1 LKSLV
6 INLDIQVLFAR
17 IKNYL
22 KGKITRGYKKIKEG
36 LKPKNIIKNLK
47 NLPTLDKVYWS
58 KVVSA
63 FVFGVIF
70 GAANFVAW
78 PAGLTMLAIF
88 LGISTFWFLKYR
100 KVETGIKIRQYYMSA
115 MFQYFL
121 SFIAVWALIW
131 NIIYVPVTHWIFPL
145 K

>member
-1 LKSLV
+1 M
-6 INLDIQVLFAR
+6 INLDIKVLFAR

-22 KGKITRGYKKIKEG
+22 KGKITRGYKKTKEG
-36 LKPKNIIKNLK
+36 LKPKNIIKNIK

-131 NIIYVPVTHWIFPL
+131 NIIYVPATNWIFPF